1 MEDLVA
7 SSGDYL
13 YVIKTVNIHSEQ
25 LKLVNLDFLT
35 LSYNF
40 IFEILV
46 MIFAYN

>member
-35 LSYNF
+35 LVTTSSLRF
-40 IFEILV
+40 W
-46 MIFAYN
+46 